1 MHFEGVAWQSR
12 LLAFCRLGVYDY
24 DDDYDNDYE
33 YSFYCN
39 VFYALH
45 LMQRWARA
53 KFAMQK
59 KGYNIF
65 KVGECHEGTTLH
77 FEGCLK

>member
-1 MHFEGVAWQSR
+1 MHFEGVAVQSR

-45 LMQRWARA
+45 LMQR
-53 KFAMQK
+53 
-59 KGYNIF
+59 
-65 KVGECHEGTTLH
+65 
-77 FEGCLK
+77 